1 MITQLFKLIRKTLL
15 TIVSSCLLLSYSG
28 FAHGEPIGDIVENK
42 GVTSVK
48 RGDSRLET
56 DVGTDINIYDEAETA
71 NGRMLIEFLDEEKLS
86 LTENSLVYI
95 DEAYYDPDPSL
106 SRMSIRMVRGT
117 SRFSSGVGNRIKKA
131 NVDVTT
137 PTANITMRGT
147 DFTTTID
154 ELGRTMVILLP
165 DEETGETSG
174 EILVWNDGGE
184 TILNQAYAATTVAS
198 YEAAPTKSIVV
209 QGITPNMIDN
219 MFIVNPPPAIRQ
231 AMEESYS
238 DEQNQDQGILDVD
251 FLEFNELESDALA
264 DSMEGDFTELDIDY
278 LSVDF
283 LRDLLDVIEALVKT
297 RVVLVDQQ
305 AGGADKLA
313 GFSLRGATV
322 GFNKDSQYNIFEQDG
337 DLVFF
342 RDVNGVINI
351 IITAGGSGFIETTVD
366 GYEGIIT
373 FGDGDGI
380 EIVIRQN

>member
-1 MITQLFKLIRKTLL
+1 MRLFKSIRKTLL

-28 FAHGEPIGDIVENK
+28 FTFASEPIGDIVENK

-48 RGDSRLET
+48 RGDSRLQT
-56 DVGTDINIYDEAETA
+56 DVGTDIVLYDEAETA
-71 NGRMLIEFLDEEKLS
+71 NGRMLIEFLDDERLS

-106 SRMSIRMVRGT
+106 SKMSIRMVRGT
-117 SRFSSGVGNRIKKA
+117 SRFASGAGNRIKKA
-131 NVDVTT
+131 NVDVAT

-198 YEAAPTKSIVV
+198 YEASPTKSVVV
-209 QGITPNMIDN
+209 QGITPSMIDN
-219 MFIVNPPPAIRQ
+219 MFIVNPPTEIRQ

-238 DEQNQDQGILDVD
+238 DEQNSDQGVLDID
-251 FLEFNELESDALA
+251 FLEFNELEANAL
-264 DSMEGDFTELDIDY
+264 DDTMEGDFSELDIDY
-278 LSVDF
+278 LDVDF
-283 LRDLLDVIEALVKT
+283 LQDLLDVVEALEKT
-297 RVVLVDQQ
+297 RVVLVDDRQ
-305 AGGADKLA
+305 GVDLA
-313 GFSLRGATV
+313 GFKLRGATA
-322 GFNKDSQYNIFEQDG
+322 GFNKESQYNIFEQDG

-342 RDVNGVINI
+342 RDVNGHINI
-351 IITAGGSGFIETTVD
+351 IITAGGSGTVETIVE

-373 FGDGDGI
+373 FGDGEGI
-380 EIVIRQN
+380 EIVIRQG